1 MDMRPEF
8 NFCRTLILMTIGI
21 ATTAI
26 HADAQQVDLLLT
38 NAKIYTVNPK
48 QPWANT
54 VAIKRGVISYV
65 GRFENFEDEA
75 VLTLDLKGKMILP
88 GFQDIHVHPVH
99 SGVSYQQ
106 CVLFDLKGL
115 DNILQ
120 AIADCAKEHPEWE
133 WIRGGGW
140 EVPTFAPSGVPD
152 KVHLD
157 KIVPSRPIALKSS
170 DGHSMWVNSLA
181 LELAGIDS
189 NSSDPKG
196 GRIDRYQGTSEPSGG
211 LQEDSAMELI
221 HAVEPALTQDEM
233 VSGLRYA
240 QSHLNSL
247 GITAVQDAIVKL
259 DGKDAYR
266 GFPAYHQLND
276 TGELNMH
283 VVAAMYWEN
292 ERPIDPQVSR
302 FVKARE
308 LHNRGNIKANS
319 IKIWQDGVIETQTA
333 ALLAPYLDS
342 KNGFRGSLLN
352 NQSRLNEAVRK
363 LDKAGFQVHFHAIGD
378 AAIRSGLDAVE
389 HARDTNGIRDARHHI
404 SHIELFHPDDI
415 PRFKELD
422 VIANFQPLWAIKDSY
437 VTDLTIPRIGVERA
451 KYLYPIGSLLRS
463 GARVAFGSDWYV
475 TSANP
480 LLGIEAAITRLE
492 PHGETDQPLGNNE
505 EITLAEAIAAYTI
518 QSAYVNFLDKVTGSI
533 EIGKQADLIVLDK
546 NLFEIP
552 ASEISDTRVVATIFQ
567 GRLVIGEL

>member
-1 MDMRPEF
+1 MVS
-8 NFCRTLILMTIGI
+8 C
-21 ATTAI
+21 ATSCAL
-26 HADAQQVDLLLT
+26 HGEGWRADLVLT

-48 QPWANT
+48 QPWADT
-54 VAIKRGVISYV
+54 LTIKEGVISYV
-65 GRFENFEDEA
+65 GHKEHFEGEA
-75 VLTLDLKGKMILP
+75 GRTVDLRGKMILP
-88 GFQDIHVHPVH
+88 GFQDIHIHPVH

-115 DNILQ
+115 DSILSS
-120 AIADCAKEHPEWE
+120 IADCAKEHPEWE

-140 EVPTFAPSGVPD
+140 EVPTFAPSGLPD

-157 KIVPSRPIALKSS
+157 RIIPNRPVALKSS

-181 LELAGIDS
+181 LELAGINADTP
-189 NSSDPKG
+189 DPKG
-196 GRIDRYQGTSEPSGG
+196 GRIDRYQGTFEPSGG
-211 LQEDSAMELI
+211 LQEDSAMDLL
-221 HAVEPALTQDEM
+221 HAVEPPLSQDDM
-233 VSGLRYA
+233 VAGLRYA

-259 DGKDAYR
+259 DGKDAYK
-266 GFPAYHQLND
+266 GFPAYHQLD
-276 TGELNMH
+276 DAGELNMH

-292 ERPIDPQVSR
+292 ERPIDPQVDR
-302 FVKARE
+302 FIRARKT
-308 LHNRGNIKANS
+308 HSRGNIKATS

-333 ALLAPYLDS
+333 ALLAPYLNS
-342 KNGFRGSLLN
+342 KNEFRGKLLN

-378 AAIRSGLDAVE
+378 AAIRSGLDAIE
-389 HARDTNGIRDARHHI
+389 HARDTNGIRDARHHL

-415 PRFKELD
+415 PRFKALD
-422 VIANFQPLWAIKDSY
+422 VVANFQPLWAINDSY
-437 VTDLTIPRIGVERA
+437 ITDLTVPRIGIERA
-451 KYLYPIGSLLRS
+451 KYLYPIGTLLRS

-492 PHGETDQPLGNNE
+492 PYGATDQPLGDDE

-518 QSAYVNFLDKVTGSI
+518 GGAYVNFLDKTTGSL
-533 EIGKQADLIVLDK
+533 EVGKQADLIVLDQ

-552 ASEISDTRVVATIFQ
+552 ASEISDTDVVATIFQ
-567 GRLVIGEL
+567 GRLVAGEL